1 VPKKKPIPKKKPGKK
16 NSGTSTDRLAK
27 GPAEA
32 SPDTTAKKFPIVGL
46 GASAGG
52 LEALKSFFAEVSEN
66 SGMAYIVVV
75 HMSPKQPSML
85 PDLLQ
90 KVSRIP
96 VSVARDGQ
104 PIEPDHI
111 YVVPPNK
118 EITIFKGKIQLLEIL
133 AKGAALPIDL
143 FLRSLAQDQGRSA
156 TAIILSGTGTDGT
169 LGVKAIKGSDGL
181 VLVQSEETAAYDGM
195 PRSAVSTGLVD
206 LVLAPEAMPARL
218 IQYFT
223 HHENAFDSGSI
234 ATKNEQQGWLNK
246 IFAILRARVGHD
258 FSAYKPNTILR
269 RISRRMGLNQID
281 NHLLYVRYLRENP
294 AEAQAL
300 FRDLLIGVTQ
310 FFRDAESFEVLK
322 TAILPERIKSMREGS
337 TFRAWVPGCA
347 TGEEVYS
354 LAMVLCECLDR
365 NPERINLQLFGTD
378 IDYHAID
385 KAREGIFPASIE
397 ADVNANRL
405 IRFFTKEG
413 DFFRIRKEIRD
424 DIVFSKQD
432 VLKDPPFSRLN
443 LLCCRNLLIYLDA
456 NAQKRLLPLFHYT
469 LAPDGILVLGSSE
482 TVSGFTNLF
491 EIQDKK
497 WKIYKRREVP
507 QALRQVVDFPS
518 GMLSTEPVQVAAP
531 DGPAARP
538 ADIARIAQTAILNQF
553 APTAILIDPKGEILH
568 VQGRTGRYLETP
580 SGAPT
585 HNILNLARDGLR
597 IELSSA
603 IRQAVS
609 SNKPVTRRKIVIK
622 TDGDGQMIDLHV
634 SPQRSP
640 KELSGYLLVVFEN
653 IDSLMHGD
661 TPPDESNT
669 PVESSRITELE
680 QDLLKARESHQVTVE
695 ELESSNEELKSTNEE
710 LQSANEELQSTNEEL
725 ESSREELQ
733 SLNEELQMVNAEL
746 QSNVEEFSAAQDDMH
761 NLLNGTEIATIF
773 VDNDLRIRRF
783 TRKATTIINLI
794 QTDIGRPLE
803 HVVTNLAYDRMI
815 TDLSDV
821 LKDLT
826 PKACEVQT
834 THGDWYNMR
843 ILPYRTMDNRIDGAV
858 LTFASIDDQKKAQAR
873 LDTSK
878 REMKQAL
885 ELVRHAFDMN
895 PDPVAV
901 LDNQGRMVIANTELS
916 SLLNVAQNEI
926 KGMDLLSRQRSIF
939 ETIDLTSELKTA
951 LDNDTD
957 FTTGSFEINSVEGSQ
972 RFALHGRIIKGSD
985 DSPYRILLQ
994 FLKDP

>member
-1 VPKKKPIPKKKPGKK
+1 MPEKKPISKKTPGKL
-16 NSGTSTDRLAK
+16 NPGTSTDRLAK

-32 SPDTTAKKFPIVGL
+32 SPDTTAKKLPIVGL

-52 LEALKSFFAEVSEN
+52 LEALKAFFAEVSEN

-104 PIEPDHI
+104 PIEPNHV

-118 EITIFKGKIQLLEIL
+118 ETTVFNGKLQLLEIL
-133 AKGAALPIDL
+133 AKGAVLPIDL

-156 TAIILSGTGTDGT
+156 IAIILSGTGTDGT
-169 LGVKAIKGSDGL
+169 LGVKAIKGGDGL
-181 VLVQSEETAAYDGM
+181 VLVQSEETAGYDGM
-195 PRSAVSTGLVD
+195 PRSAISTGLVD

-218 IQYFT
+218 IQYFS

-234 ATKNEQQGWLNK
+234 VIKNEQQGWLNK
-246 IFAILRARVGHD
+246 VFATLRTRVGHD
-258 FSAYKPNTILR
+258 FSAYKSNTILR

-294 AEAQAL
+294 AEVEAL

-310 FFRDAESFEVLK
+310 FFRDPESFEVLK
-322 TAILPERIKSMREGS
+322 TAMLPERIKSMREGS
-337 TFRAWVPGCA
+337 TFRAWVPGCS

-354 LAMVLCECLDR
+354 LAMVLCECLDQ

-385 KAREGIFPASIE
+385 KARKGIFPASIE
-397 ADVNANRL
+397 ADVNADRL
-405 IRFFTKEG
+405 NRFFTKEG
-413 DFFRIRKEIRD
+413 DFFSIRKEIRD

-456 NAQKRLLPLFHYT
+456 NAQKKLLPLFHYT

-491 EIQDKK
+491 KIQDQK

-507 QALRQVVDFPS
+507 QALRQIVDFPS
-518 GMLSTEPVQVAAP
+518 GLLSTEPVQVAAP
-531 DGPAARP
+531 DGPGAGP
-538 ADIARIAQTAILNQF
+538 ADIARIAQKAILNQF
-553 APTAILIDPKGEILH
+553 APTAILIHPKGEILH

-580 SGAPT
+580 GGAPT
-585 HNILNLARDGLR
+585 HNILNLAREGLR

-609 SNKPVTRRKIVIK
+609 SNKPVTRRKIAIK
-622 TDGDGQMIDLHV
+622 TNGDVQVIDLHV

-653 IDSLMHGD
+653 IDSPLHGD
-661 TPPDESNT
+661 TPPDESDT
-669 PVESSRITELE
+669 PAESSHIAELE
-680 QDLLKARESHQVTVE
+680 QKLLKTRGRHQVTVE

-710 LQSANEELQSTNEEL
+710 LQSANEELQSANEEL

-733 SLNEELQMVNAEL
+733 SLNEELQTVNAEL
-746 QSNVEEFSAAQDDMH
+746 QSKVEELSAAQDDMH
-761 NLLNGTEIATIF
+761 NLLNGTKIATIF
-773 VDNDLRIRRF
+773 VDNDLRVRRF

-794 QTDIGRPLE
+794 QTDIGRPLQ
-803 HVVTNLAYDRMI
+803 HVVTNLANDRMI
-815 TDLSDV
+815 TDLTEV
-821 LKDLT
+821 LQDLT

-834 THGDWYNMR
+834 RHGDWYNMR
-843 ILPYRTMDNRIDGAV
+843 IIPYRTMDNRIDGAV

-873 LDTSK
+873 LDTSR

-901 LDNQGRMVIANTELS
+901 LDNQGRIVIANTKLS
-916 SLLNVAQNEI
+916 KLFSLNQNEV
-926 KGMDLLSRQRSIF
+926 KGSDFVSLQSSIF
-939 ETIDLTSELKTA
+939 KPIALKSELKA
-951 LDNDTD
+951 AVKEGKD
-957 FTTGSFEINSVEGSQ
+957 FTTRAVEMTSPEGSQ
-972 RFALHGRIIKGSD
+972 RFAIYGRIIKGSD
-985 DSPYRILLQ
+985 DYPYRILLQ
-994 FLKDP
+994 FLKEP